1 MSRAPILASK
11 IHLKFMFFLEPFLDL
26 LFLVFSNMMLQKV
39 AFATPFKIHW
49 GPKWR
54 PKSDFSVEMAPCS
67 LTRSSKSAFLEPT
80 VAREAARIAADL
92 IFYDFHAFRLQFSRM
107 LGELL
112 MNLGIASE
120 HNFADR

>member
-1 MSRAPILASK
+1 MRTLAPK
-11 IHLKFMFFLEPFLDL
+11 VRTFIHPECH
-26 LFLVFSNMMLQKV
+26 FSGKMTSANV
-39 AFATPFKIHW
+39 P
-49 GPKWR
+49 
-54 PKSDFSVEMAPCS
+54 
-67 LTRSSKSAFLEPT
+67 RSSKSAFLEPT

>member
-1 MSRAPILASK
+1 
-11 IHLKFMFFLEPFLDL
+11 MFFLEPFLDL

-39 AFATPFKIHW
+39 AFATSFKIHW

-54 PKSDFSVEMAPCS
+54 PKLPSGAKRPPKSIS
-67 LTRSSKSAFLEPT
+67 RSSKSAFLEPT

>member
-1 MSRAPILASK
+1 MFPGSSK
-11 IHLKFMFFLEPFLDL
+11 IAL
-26 LFLVFSNMMLQKV
+26 
-39 AFATPFKIHW
+39 
-49 GPKWR
+49 
-54 PKSDFSVEMAPCS
+54 
-67 LTRSSKSAFLEPT
+67 LEPT

-92 IFYDFHAFRLQFSRM
+92 IFYEFHAFRLQFSRM

>member
-1 MSRAPILASK
+1 
-11 IHLKFMFFLEPFLDL
+11 MFFLEPFLDL

-54 PKSDFSVEMAPCS
+54 PKSAKWRQKAAKKHKMVP
-67 LTRSSKSAFLEPT
+67 KNAFLEPT

-112 MNLGIASE
+112 MNL
-120 HNFADR
+120 RT